1 MSFDLPKSV
10 RAAKRLPR
18 RQQQVLR
25 GLAEGKQRKELA
37 DELRMERDMVQHSF
51 YDRPGA
57 ASEVMEG
64 IRALV
69 IDKDYTPKWNPARI
83 EDVKPGMADEFFVS
97 PWTAETHPLQAL

>member
-37 DELRMERDMVQHSF
+37 DELRLSENTV
-51 YDRPGA
+51 DRYCEA
-57 ASEVMEG
+57 VYEKLNVHKLSEATRVACCAG
-64 IRALV
+64 LI
-69 IDKDYTPKWNPARI
+69 
-83 EDVKPGMADEFFVS
+83 
-97 PWTAETHPLQAL
+97 